1 MCRITGWD
9 ELAVLGGSGTMSCRI
24 TGWDELAV
32 LGGSGTMSCFSS
44 RRRTL
49 EQALDVM
56 HCDLVMLVCAS
67 ALSSSFTLEALLVSH
82 ISKR

>member
-9 ELAVLGGSGTMSCRI
+9 ELA
-24 TGWDELAV
+24 A

-49 EQALDVM
+49 EQVLDVM
-56 HCDLVMLVCAS
+56 HCDLVMLFCAS
-67 ALSSSFTLEALLVSH
+67 VLPSSFTLKALLVSQ
-82 ISKR
+82 ISKRS